1 MYAGIISEGP
11 MKVEKWGDD
20 LAIRLSAEIVEF
32 LDLKEGDEVE
42 VRVSGPDTFDI
53 ERTRGTER
61 RFVRLGSHKRH
72 QVPSPRLRGE
82 G

>member
-1 MYAGIISEGP
+1 

-20 LAIRLSAEIVEF
+20 LAIRLPAEVVEIMG
-32 LDLKEGDEVE
+32 LQEGDDIDI
-42 VRVSGPDTFDI
+42 RVSGADTFEI
-53 ERTRGTER
+53 ERTQGTER
-61 RFVRLGSHKRH
+61 RIVRLRSHKRH